1 LGALCYAASLR
12 ECFYTTHYTPR
23 LEM

>member
-12 ECFYTTHYTPR
+12 ECFYTTHYTHR